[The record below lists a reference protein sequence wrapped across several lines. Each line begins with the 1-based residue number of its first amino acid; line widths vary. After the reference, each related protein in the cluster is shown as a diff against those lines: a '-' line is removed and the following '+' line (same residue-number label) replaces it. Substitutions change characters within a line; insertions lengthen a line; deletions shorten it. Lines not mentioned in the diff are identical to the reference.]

1 MRRGGAC
8 ALSRSR
14 VAGNELVG
22 VLLHGAGA
30 AGDLTDVL
38 VEKNGLGGVHVSAAA
53 EPRLVRC
60 KVRDNGGTG
69 VMAKTGGSPVLHD
82 CVVAGNR
89 GVGLWFAQEASGL
102 VDKCEVPPPSRTK
115 WTRRVPHPVLIGH
128 AASLARCAATEPT
141 CSSSPSRSRRS
152 VSRPSPAGATAASWW
167 SAARAAPSASAS
179 SKVTPPPPLPSRTD
193 WTHLVP
199 PPVLTG
205 HVSS

>member
-1 MRRGGAC
+1 VRRGGAC

-179 SKVTPPPPLPSRTD
+179 SKVTPPPHSLPY
-193 WTHLVP
+193 
-199 PPVLTG
+199 
-205 HVSS
+205 